1 MDIFESLENLN
12 VSEECFDDIM
22 GIVEEI
28 IDEILVGDYKEKGAG
43 DSEVN
48 VKRELQ
54 KHFSGKL
61 RGIRKHAAKA
71 NKGRE
76 KEAKELHG
84 QIKGQEGKVNAA
96 RDKWYK
102 DNDASHQ
109 AFQDYQQAQDE
120 TPLKTKLSQQW
131 NKLSDKSYKSMKKYD
146 NEVEK
151 GQKLETKRG
160 ELLDAAY
167 DDEEK
172 RKKASKLMSPYGSDD
187 GKDSMRNVHNIVWNG
202 SKKKGY

>member
-1 MDIFESLENLN
+1 MSIFESLENLN
-12 VSEECFDDIM
+12 VSEECFDEIM
-22 GIVEEI
+22 GIVEDM
-28 IDEILVGDYKEKGAG
+28 IDEVLVGDYKEKGAG
-43 DSEVN
+43 DGEVN

-61 RGIRKHAAKA
+61 RGIRKHAEKA

-76 KEAKELHG
+76 REAKELHN
-84 QIKGQEGKVNAA
+84 QIKGQEEKTNAA
-96 RDKWYK
+96 REKWFK
-102 DNDASHQ
+102 DSDASHQ
-109 AFQDYQQAQDE
+109 AFQDYKQAQDG
-120 TPLKTKLSQQW
+120 TPLKDKLDKQHD
-131 NKLSDKSYKSMKKYD
+131 KLSDKSHKSFQKYNKED
-146 NEVEK
+146 EK
-151 GQKLETKRG
+151 GKKLEVKRG

-172 RKKASKLMSPYGSDD
+172 RKKASKLVSKYGSDD

>member
-1 MDIFESLENLN
+1 MSIFESLESLN

-43 DSEVN
+43 DGEVN
-48 VKRELQ
+48 IKRELQ

-84 QIKGQEGKVNAA
+84 QIKGQKGKTDAA
-96 RDKWYK
+96 RDKWFK
-102 DNDASHQ
+102 DADASHQ
-109 AFQDYQQAQDE
+109 AFQDYQQAQDG
-120 TPLKTKLSQQW
+120 TPLKDKLDKQHDKLS
-131 NKLSDKSYKSMKKYD
+131 NKSEKSYQKYKKED
-146 NEVEK
+146 EK
-151 GQKLETKRG
+151 GQELETKRG
-160 ELLDAAY
+160 ELLSAAAN
-167 DDEEK
+167 DEIK
-172 RKKASKLMSPYGSDD
+172 RKKASKLMSKYGYDD
-187 GKDSMRNVHNIVWNG
+187 GKDSMRNIHNIVWNG
-202 SKKKGY
+202 SKNKGY